1 MANLGV
7 DGLRNMFALDD
18 VCIYHI
24 LYKDNQLIM
33 DHRGGL
39 ESARG
44 LKLIKH
50 CFLRQA
56 GFRSVFHVNIN
67 SYFNRE
73 TNCGTL

>member
-39 ESARG
+39 EFFRG
-44 LKLIKH
+44 LKLANTV
-50 CFLRQA
+50 F
-56 GFRSVFHVNIN
+56 SVEKIVV
-67 SYFNRE
+67 
-73 TNCGTL
+73 TNWRL